1 MYAISICVAVMR
13 TASDTSNRP
22 SSGPRASTTHAH
34 MLNDSIGHSIV
45 DQREYNFA
53 SPSSPAP
60 TRLPTMTE
68 LALLRPRKNENV
80 RPSTVRNM
88 LIAARLPAPWRP

>member
-1 MYAISICVAVMR
+1 
-13 TASDTSNRP
+13 
-22 SSGPRASTTHAH
+22 

-88 LIAARLPAPWRP
+88 LIAARLPAP